1 MEEPAFYTTKE
12 RGEPCF
18 FFLFPPRPIL
28 GTSLHPPSRRKAGQE
43 GPPLRGSPGFI
54 QTATTGVRTCS
65 VQVPPPSARS
75 LLPEGSSYH
84 GRRRASHRGWR
95 VPLGGA
101 WSAGGWGAPQLTVR
115 VAPTRRRSSAQPT
128 GGGLGGRGLGEQSR
142 RAQAPRAT
150 TASISRGAIQSPQE
164 GHASAPSPGSPI
176 SVTATSLDSL
186 PCSTTSESAPEKSSP
201 ARDSPA
207 KSWSSSSRDGPLSR
221 YGKPID
227 ALGPGQFLGEMSIL
241 DRAAHTATATA
252 RTPMRILLAGRENRN
267 VAERA
272 RCPASDRDEPG
283 QSTAVLRV
291 PSDRPGHRVV
301 VSETLCLAG
310 IQAITAAEGQS
321 STW

>member
-1 MEEPAFYTTKE
+1 MA
-12 RGEPCF
+12 
-18 FFLFPPRPIL
+18 
-28 GTSLHPPSRRKAGQE
+28 
-43 GPPLRGSPGFI
+43 GSP
-54 QTATTGVRTCS
+54 
-65 VQVPPPSARS
+65 
-75 LLPEGSSYH
+75 
-84 GRRRASHRGWR
+84 
-95 VPLGGA
+95 GGA
-101 WSAGGWGAPQLTVR
+101 WSAGGWARTPAHGESRPDSSPIV
-115 VAPTRRRSSAQPT
+115 SSAHWW
-128 GGGLGGRGLGEQSR
+128 RSRWARSR
-142 RAQAPRAT
+142 RTVPPRSGASGDDRFDIAGRDPVAAGRARERTVPGLTDLGDRDLARLAPLFDDVRIGAGKVLAREGQSSQALVL
-150 TASISRGAIQSPQE
+150 IVE
-164 GHASAPSPGSPI
+164 GWAAG
-176 SVTATSLDSL
+176 
-186 PCSTTSESAPEKSSP
+186 
-201 ARDSPA
+201 
-207 KSWSSSSRDGPLSR
+207 R

-310 IQAITAAEGQS
+310 IQAITAAEGPS